1 MPYGCIKRLNS
12 EILDILKIHTNSF
25 GASRTTEGS
34 VGERPNSGT
43 LVKEFNVKYSTT
55 SVEVSFSNNIKI
67 ILGKNYP
74 FTAPTVFINDLPYDS
89 FLLCKSQ
96 RITKYIRDHFNIS
109 CLCCSSVITRH
120 NWSPC
125 YCILKIIQE
134 INQVNMTKKTI
145 KYSFGLEDIAKKRNL
160 PGDIEKYILSFLVQT
175 PSIPSTKPTLS
186 NVVSDS
192 TQNAEGS
199 TATNTVSKYEWQCS
213 GYDNCQN
220 IKEIK

>member
-34 VGERPNSGT
+34 VGERPNSFT
-43 LVKEFNVKYSTT
+43 KVPEFNVKYSTT

-145 KYSFGLEDIAKKRNL
+145 KYSFGVEDIAKKHNL

-175 PSIPSTKPTLS
+175 PSTKPTNS

-192 TQNAEGS
+192 TQNAEDS
-199 TATNTVSKYEWQCS
+199 VAKKTDSKYEWQCS

-220 IKEIK
+220 IKETK